1 MRREKPDH
9 DLALSMSLSKDRP
22 GGFEFPALRPAGEG
36 AEPQSCGE
44 LSDVCRVWTICCLA

>member
-36 AEPQSCGE
+36 AEPRSCGE